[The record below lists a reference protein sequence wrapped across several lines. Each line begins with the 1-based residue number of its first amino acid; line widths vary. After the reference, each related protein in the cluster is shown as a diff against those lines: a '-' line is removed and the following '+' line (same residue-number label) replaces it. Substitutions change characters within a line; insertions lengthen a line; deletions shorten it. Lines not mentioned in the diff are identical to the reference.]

1 MQGVIADAVADLRA
15 TYEHREVVTEE
26 LADGQV
32 WVTLTGVG
40 IGDGWSSERIDLSV
54 KLQTTFPDTEP
65 YPFYTGPG
73 LQRIDGTQY
82 GPIQPQVQIDGR
94 LLTQVSLNKR
104 QMRTGESLASR
115 FASVIA
121 WLRNPR

>member
-1 MQGVIADAVADLRA
+1 MQGVIADAVADLKA
-15 TYEHREVVTEE
+15 TYQDRQVVTEE

-32 WVTLTGVG
+32 WVTLSGVG

-65 YPFYTGPG
+65 YPFYTAPG
-73 LQRIDGTQY
+73 LHRIDGTQY
-82 GPIQPQVQIDGR
+82 APIQPQVQIDGR
-94 LLTQVSLNKR
+94 LLTQISLNKR
-104 QMRTGESLASR
+104 QMRPSETLASR

-121 WLRNPR
+121 WLRSPR

>member
-1 MQGVIADAVADLRA
+1 MPTAIADALSDLKV
-15 TYEHREVVTEE
+15 TYQNREVITED

-32 WVTLTGVG
+32 WVTLMDVG
-40 IGDGWSSERIDLSV
+40 IGDGWNSERIDLSV

-82 GPIQPQVQIDGR
+82 GPIQTQVQMDDR
-94 LLTQVSLNKR
+94 LLTQISLNKR
-104 QMRTGESLASR
+104 QMRPGETLASR

-121 WLRNPR
+121 WLRSPR

>member
-1 MQGVIADAVADLRA
+1 MQGVIADAVADLKA

-32 WVTLTGVG
+32 WVTLMGVG
-40 IGDGWSSERIDLSV
+40 IGDGWNSERIDLSV
-54 KLQTTFPDTEP
+54 KLQPTFPDTEP
-65 YPFYTGPG
+65 YPFYAGPG
-73 LQRIDGTQY
+73 LGRIDGTQY
-82 GPIQPQVQIDGR
+82 GPIQPQVHIDGR
-94 LLTQVSLNKR
+94 LLTQISLNKR

-115 FASVIA
+115 FGSVIA